1 MVPRTEERP
10 KTIILKQ
17 IEHSHEE
24 GRAGAAGILPGMAV
38 IIDSDAST
46 DVPRTPEVVIPNDT
60 AGADVVLR
68 VVKENRLIGGLV
80 DDAYADGD
88 VVPYSILKPGDVFM
102 ARVVDEFVGVEGDPL
117 KLAADGTFVLQG
129 GTGAVV
135 AEVEE
140 DVDYS
145 VDPAPADRVLLVRA
159 RAK

>member
-1 MVPRTEERP
+1 MIPRTEERP

-17 IEHSHEE
+17 IQHSHEE
-24 GRAGAAGILPGMAV
+24 GRAGVADILPGMAV

-46 DVPRTPEVVIPNDT
+46 DLPRTPEVLIPNDT

-68 VVKENRLIGGLV
+68 VVKEQKLTGGLV
-80 DDAYADGD
+80 DDAYAVDD
-88 VVPYSILKPGDVFM
+88 VVPYAFVRSGDVFM

-117 KLAADGTFVLQG
+117 KLDDDGTFVLQG
-129 GTGAVV
+129 GTGTIV

-140 DVDYS
+140 DVDFS
-145 VDPAPADRVLLVRA
+145 VDPAPTDRRLLVRA